1 MKNNSLIVLFSLSSS
16 RLQSAVN
23 ITAKL
28 LRSYS
33 CFDNKAA
40 LKYSKTFAITLQ
52 NVIITLRHKM
62 DIVKSLLQTETF
74 SPNSFGWKSHILYS
88 TEDDLE
94 QPTSEDTDVTKRHTA
109 KSSIASIY
117 TLGSNVGT
125 SHSSLEQR
133 SFGPTQ
139 KLQSSAHSLVASQ
152 KLQGSAH
159 NIVAS
164 QKLQGSS
171 HSLVASQKLQGSAHN
186 IVASSRSLLN
196 SRHTLLGNDLQREG
210 EFSSFVTTPTVKPKP
225 TKCIVHCNEITLSYG
240 YELAVCNSKLVL
252 TPVTEEC
259 LVSLVTAIGGYAIP
273 CISGMPAVGKSETA
287 REVAKVFYFIVGGG
301 VGFIVCFFFIENEK
315 NCVNHLG

>member
-88 TEDDLE
+88 TEDDMD
-94 QPTSEDTDVTKRHTA
+94 QPTSEDTGITKRHTA
-109 KSSIASIY
+109 KSSTASIY

-164 QKLQGSS
+164 
-171 HSLVASQKLQGSAHN
+171 
-186 IVASSRSLLN
+186 SRSLLN

-210 EFSSFVTTPTVKPKP
+210 ESSSFVTTPTVKPKP
-225 TKCIVHCNEITLSYG
+225 TKCIVQCNEITLSYG

-287 REVAKVFYFIVGGG
+287 REVAKVLYFIVGGV
-301 VGFIVCFFFIENEK
+301 VGFIVFFIENEK
-315 NCVNHLG
+315 NCVNHLR

>member
-88 TEDDLE
+88 TEDDMD
-94 QPTSEDTDVTKRHTA
+94 QPTSEDTGITKRHTA
-109 KSSIASIY
+109 KSSTASIY

-164 QKLQGSS
+164 
-171 HSLVASQKLQGSAHN
+171 
-186 IVASSRSLLN
+186 SRSLLN
-196 SRHTLLGNDLQREG
+196 SRHALLGNDLQREG
-210 EFSSFVTTPTVKPKP
+210 ESSSFVTTPTVKPKP
-225 TKCIVHCNEITLSYG
+225 TKCIVQCNEITLSYG

-287 REVAKVFYFIVGGG
+287 REVAKVLYFIVGGV
-301 VGFIVCFFFIENEK
+301 VGFIVCFF
-315 NCVNHLG
+315 H

>member
-139 KLQSSAHSLVASQ
+139 KLQSSAHTL
-152 KLQGSAH
+152 
-159 NIVAS
+159 VAS

-210 EFSSFVTTPTVKPKP
+210 ESSSFVTTPTVKPKP
-225 TKCIVHCNEITLSYG
+225 TKCIVQCNEITLSYG

-287 REVAKVFYFIVGGG
+287 REVAEVLYFIVGGV
-301 VGFIVCFFFIENEK
+301 VGFIVFSLKMKKID
-315 NCVNHLG
+315 CVNHLR

>member
-1 MKNNSLIVLFSLSSS
+1 M
-16 RLQSAVN
+16 N

-40 LKYSKTFAITLQ
+40 LKYSKTFTITLQ
-52 NVIITLRHKM
+52 NIIITLRHKL

-74 SPNSFGWKSHILYS
+74 SPNSFGLKSHILYS
-88 TEDDLE
+88 TEDDMN
-94 QPTSEDTDVTKRHTA
+94 QPTSEDTDITKRHTA
-109 KSSIASIY
+109 KSSTASIY

-139 KLQSSAHSLVASQ
+139 KLQGSAHNLIASQ

-159 NIVAS
+159 N
-164 QKLQGSS
+164 L
-171 HSLVASQKLQGSAHN
+171 
-186 IVASSRSLLN
+186 VASSRSLLN

-210 EFSSFVTTPTVKPKP
+210 ESSSFVTTPTVKPKP
-225 TKCIVHCNEITLSYG
+225 TKCIVQCNEITLSYG
-240 YELAVCNSKLVL
+240 YELAVYNSKLVL

-287 REVAKVFYFIVGGG
+287 REVAKVLCCIVGL
-301 VGFIVCFFFIENEK
+301 FVCLFVCLFFIQNK
-315 NCVNHLG
+315 

>member
-1 MKNNSLIVLFSLSSS
+1 MKNNSLFSLSSS

-139 KLQSSAHSLVASQ
+139 KLQSSAHTL
-152 KLQGSAH
+152 
-159 NIVAS
+159 VAS

-210 EFSSFVTTPTVKPKP
+210 ESSSFVTTPTVKPKP
-225 TKCIVHCNEITLSYG
+225 TKCIVQCNEITLSYG

-287 REVAKVFYFIVGGG
+287 REVAKVLYFIVGGV
-301 VGFIVCFFFIENEK
+301 VGFIVFSLKMKKIH
-315 NCVNHLG
+315 CVNHLR

>member
-1 MKNNSLIVLFSLSSS
+1 MKNNSLIVLFSLPSS
-16 RLQSAVN
+16 RLQSAVD

-94 QPTSEDTDVTKRHTA
+94 QPTSEDTGITKRHTA
-109 KSSIASIY
+109 KSSTASIY

-159 NIVAS
+159 
-164 QKLQGSS
+164 
-171 HSLVASQKLQGSAHN
+171 SLVASQKLQGSAHT

-210 EFSSFVTTPTVKPKP
+210 ESSSFVTTPTVKPKP

-287 REVAKVFYFIVGGG
+287 REVAKVLYFIVGGV
-301 VGFIVCFFFIENEK
+301 VGFIGFF
-315 NCVNHLG
+315 H